1 MLADLNPWAEL
12 PSAIRYPAS
21 FVLPFAAALLLSP
34 PAARLA
40 RRLGAM
46 DHPGAH
52 KTHAQAV
59 PYLGGVAV
67 ALGLLMVG
75 AFAAGANG
83 QLLTI
88 VVGAVVLGAIGLID
102 DVAPL
107 SPMVRVGYQVVAALA
122 LWLVG
127 VRAGV
132 LATAWVDLPI
142 TIVWVVAV
150 TNATNLID
158 NMDGLAAAV
167 AAVASLGTAAIAGAN
182 GDLLVASFA
191 LAIAGASLGF
201 LRWNAPPA
209 RIYLGDA
216 GSMLLGFL
224 LASLTLL
231 LDLPVRPATARAL
244 TTVLL
249 VGVPL
254 FDLTLVV
261 TARIRGRRPVWHG
274 GADHASHR
282 LLARGRTPRE
292 VMLLAALA
300 QALSSI
306 VGLSV
311 YGASSPVVLA
321 VGAVVAAVW
330 LAGLRWFLRQPV
342 PAEVR
347 SIG

>member
-21 FVLPFAAALLLSP
+21 FALPFAAALLLTP
-34 PAARLA
+34 PVARLA

-52 KTHAQAV
+52 KTHAHAV
-59 PYLGGVAV
+59 PFLGGAAVAV
-67 ALGLLMVG
+67 GLLLVG

-88 VVGAVVLGAIGLID
+88 VVGAVVMGAIGLID

-107 SPMVRVGYQVVAALA
+107 SPLVRLAYQVVAALA

-132 LATAWVDLPI
+132 LATPWVDLPI
-142 TIVWVVAV
+142 TIAWVVAV

-158 NMDGLAAAV
+158 NMDGVAAAV
-167 AAVASLGTAAIAGAN
+167 AAVASLGTAAIASAN

-231 LDLPVRPATARAL
+231 LDLPVRPPAARTL

-261 TARIRGRRPVWHG
+261 VSRLREGRRVWHG

-282 LLARGRTPRE
+282 LVGRGRSRRE
-292 VMLLAALA
+292 VVLIAAVA
-300 QALSSI
+300 QALCSI
-306 VGLSV
+306 LALSV
-311 YGASSPVVLA
+311 YGASTPVVLR
-321 VGAVVAAVW
+321 VGAVVVIGW
-330 LAGLRWFLRQPV
+330 LAGLRWFLRLRV
-342 PAEVR
+342 PSSSRGVA
-347 SIG
+347 